1 MKHFLFLFLVVLMS
15 CTTVPPTSDLR
26 WKTDDRLYDVVDRY
40 SGAEL
45 DTVVSIEAELTQTIT
60 DARRSEIVRSCD
72 IRVLD
77 RFDSTAMIVAP
88 SKSLPCLSRQPEFK
102 SFRMVPAWS
111 PDL

>member
-1 MKHFLFLFLVVLMS
+1 MKHFLFLFLVVLVS
-15 CTTVPPTSDLR
+15 CSTVPPTSDLR
-26 WKTDDRLYDVVDRY
+26 WKTDDRLFDVVDRY
-40 SGAEL
+40 SQAEL
-45 DTVVSIEAELTQTIT
+45 DTVVAIEAELKETIT
-60 DARRSEIVRSCD
+60 DTRRSEIVRACD

-88 SKSLPCLSRQPEFK
+88 SKSVPCLSRQPEFK